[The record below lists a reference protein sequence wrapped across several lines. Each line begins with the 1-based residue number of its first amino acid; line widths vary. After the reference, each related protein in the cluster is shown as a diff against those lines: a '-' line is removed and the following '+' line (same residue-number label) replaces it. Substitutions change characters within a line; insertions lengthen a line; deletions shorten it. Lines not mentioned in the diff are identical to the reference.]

1 MSRITKWKLEK
12 TKVKVVFRL
21 QFHATHIPQP
31 GWDKLFISFIPA
43 DSGKATAKTTKANV
57 RSGACKWADPIYET
71 TRLLQDIKTKQYDE
85 KFYKLVV
92 AMGSSRSSVLGE
104 AIINLAHY
112 ADALKPSVVALPLQ
126 GCDSGATLHV
136 TVQLLTSKTGFREFE
151 LQRELRER
159 GLQSTSD
166 EPTSRKISASE
177 DLNDP
182 IEKVNTRVRFKEE
195 LPPLEEG
202 GANEEYADSAVG
214 FDGSSSTSESLYA
227 EKHDTSSVHE
237 VESLKSTASGDLV
250 GPSLTQSP
258 QPEKRDP
265 SDRRFLPQGSN
276 DCAHHGWGSEYS
288 TDTDIANV
296 YEENSRLRRNLETAE
311 SSIHELKLEVNS
323 LQSHADEIGIEAQKF
338 AHLLASELASGEQ
351 LAREVYVLGSEC
363 SNFKAD
369 LEQLKDSKINSH
381 FTTRETI
388 KAGQEAFFQ
397 ELQLRWHKGLMN
409 VEDKIK
415 EIQSKG
421 SFGFHERDIRAF
433 NSDLEALRGVL
444 HDLKQETGRAISGL
458 NLVSV
463 QETREMTL
471 HKADQL
477 LPGTRLTADFYQ
489 PDDMLHC
496 LDIPC
501 LVSQE
506 IDSTD
511 AHSAMKGKIFELIKE
526 VDDLKAEREGLTK
539 KMDQMECYYE
549 ALVQELEENQR
560 QMMGELQNLRN
571 EHSTCL
577 YTISATKAEM
587 ENMHQDMNKQIMLF
601 SEEKSNL
608 DSLNKD
614 LERRALTSEA
624 ALKRARLNYS
634 IAVNQLQ
641 KDLEL
646 LSVQV
651 LSMYETNENLIK
663 QAFSDSS
670 QPISYEEVTKNKKL
684 ESKEFQ
690 AVKLSVRH
698 NGFEG
703 VKKQNLDGDI
713 ISEDLKRSLH
723 LQKGVYQKVE
733 EVLEVH
739 TVNVH
744 LDIFSK
750 TLQATLLEASAEFR
764 LLKEKVNELTQQL
777 QLLTESK
784 ELLMLRLQSSMDEVH
799 HLTEDKDT
807 CHVKCND
814 MALQIQVLENNF
826 QNVTGENF
834 LLSQK
839 ISEYE
844 MLIKELRSYENQF
857 QACSMEKIELE
868 NSLKKEMLANGN
880 LQNKISSLLEE
891 MEAMRSESEELASV
905 KENLQSTVNFLQEK
919 LQNLLAFYD
928 EKGNGLSMWSESVS
942 RDLESNDLA
951 GIMVRLE
958 QLQRTA
964 CEKIFRLLE
973 EKQDLVHE
981 RDVAHMSLNKS
992 ESDKLAMKH
1001 KFEDDVRNIRD
1012 KLDVSSILVQKLQA
1026 EVDAIANR
1034 LKISSEAEETYAQQ
1048 HSELLSAFH
1057 RLEVELQQLTSKNKD
1072 LAQEVMALGCVSEE
1086 FGRFKQDIAALSV
1099 EKEALVTTLKDKNE
1113 ESAKLEAELSSL
1125 RSSLQS
1131 LHDELDLERSN
1142 KSKLESKVTDLT
1154 SQLNERHSELLNF
1167 DQQDAELV
1175 HLRQLVTDLELE
1187 KSSVICTLS
1196 DSERSLKAAREE
1208 CSSISSLEA
1217 QISEMHEFSIA
1228 SDVRLTFTKSQYE
1241 SYIEELQKKYLN
1253 LESKLNG
1260 CLATEAHYIEEN
1272 SKLMTSLDLLRS
1284 ELDASIAQNRLLLD
1298 TNSGIR
1304 TELDEFRKTAESMEA
1319 TSHVNT
1325 RKHALEVERLKG
1337 MVVKYEEEI
1346 DNLMLVKEELEVKL
1360 VVLKFT
1366 SDAST
1371 AENRKLLDSNYDIMT
1386 EINEFKKR
1394 AESMEATSHLK
1405 ITEYALEVKRLEDM
1419 LVKNDEE
1426 IDKLM
1431 LVKEELE
1438 VKLLVLKFKLDEQ
1451 QPQIALLEEYKH
1463 ELLALQNKY
1472 DEITHRLSE
1481 QVLKTEEFKNLS
1493 IHLKE
1498 LRDKADAEC
1507 LQARE
1512 KREPEGVP
1520 PAMQES
1526 LRIVFI
1532 KEQYE
1537 SKLQELK
1544 HQLLIS
1550 KKHAEEMLLKLQDA
1564 IDEVENRKKSEA
1576 SHSKRNE
1583 ELGTRILELELD
1595 LHSALSEKRELMR
1608 AYDVMKAEKE
1618 CSLISLECCKEELEA
1633 SLQKCNEEK
1642 SKFAVE
1648 LTAMKDLLE
1657 RYASALNNRRDID
1670 GLHQADCISDDSVH
1684 RMRPENIPVSGN
1696 PTSERFSAYML
1707 HESGAKD
1714 ELEPV
1719 FPTPTDE
1726 ADQSNAL
1733 IEVQQKQDVL
1743 TSGSIKI
1750 CNVQLIQEGAQ
1761 HKDTKHVA
1769 FVNDHFK
1776 GQTLKSSIDQL
1787 NKELEKMKH
1796 ESLLLSQ
1803 DDHQL
1808 EPISPGLR
1816 RELMQLNKVNEEL
1829 GSKFPL
1835 FNEFPCNGNALERV
1849 LALEMELA
1857 EALQEKKSSIHFQ
1870 SSFLKQHSDEEA
1882 VFKSF
1887 KDINEL
1893 IKDMLEIKGRYA
1905 AVETELK
1912 EMHERYSQ
1920 LSLQFAEVEGERQKL
1935 MMTLKNVRASKKVPL
1950 LSRSSTA
1957 PLGGSPLS

>member
-1 MSRITKWKLEK
+1 M
-12 TKVKVVFRL
+12 
-21 QFHATHIPQP
+21 
-31 GWDKLFISFIPA
+31 
-43 DSGKATAKTTKANV
+43 
-57 RSGACKWADPIYET
+57 
-71 TRLLQDIKTKQYDE
+71 
-85 KFYKLVV
+85 
-92 AMGSSRSSVLGE
+92 
-104 AIINLAHY
+104 
-112 ADALKPSVVALPLQ
+112 
-126 GCDSGATLHV
+126 
-136 TVQLLTSKTGFREFE
+136 
-151 LQRELRER
+151 
-159 GLQSTSD
+159 
-166 EPTSRKISASE
+166 
-177 DLNDP
+177 
-182 IEKVNTRVRFKEE
+182 
-195 LPPLEEG
+195 
-202 GANEEYADSAVG
+202 
-214 FDGSSSTSESLYA
+214 
-227 EKHDTSSVHE
+227 
-237 VESLKSTASGDLV
+237 
-250 GPSLTQSP
+250 
-258 QPEKRDP
+258 
-265 SDRRFLPQGSN
+265 
-276 DCAHHGWGSEYS
+276 
-288 TDTDIANV
+288 
-296 YEENSRLRRNLETAE
+296 ETAE

-351 LAREVYVLGSEC
+351 LAREVYVLRSEC

-369 LEQLKDSKINSH
+369 LEQLKDSKINFH

-415 EIQSKG
+415 EIQGKG

-444 HDLKQETGRAISGL
+444 HDLKQETGLAISGL
-458 NLVSV
+458 SLVSV

-471 HKADQL
+471 HQADQL

-511 AHSAMKGKIFELIKE
+511 AHSAMKGKIFELIRE

-624 ALKRARLNYS
+624 SLKRARLNYS

-670 QPISYEEVTKNKKL
+670 QPISYEEVTENKKL
-684 ESKEFQ
+684 ESKDFQ

-703 VKKQNLDGDI
+703 VKTQNLDGDI
-713 ISEDLKRSLH
+713 ISEDLKRSLR
-723 LQKGVYQKVE
+723 LQKGVYQKVEE

-777 QLLTESK
+777 QLSTESK
-784 ELLMLRLQSSMDEVH
+784 ELLMLRLQSSMDEVR
-799 HLTEDKDT
+799 HLTEYKDT

-814 MALQIQVLENNF
+814 MALQIQGLENNY

-834 LLSQK
+834 LLSEK
-839 ISEYE
+839 ISECE

-857 QACSMEKIELE
+857 QACSMEKKELE

-928 EKGNGLSMWSESVS
+928 EKYNGLPMWSESVS

-951 GIMVRLE
+951 GIVVRLE

-964 CEKIFRLLE
+964 CQKIFRLLE

-981 RDVAHMSLNKS
+981 RDMAHMSLNKS

-1001 KFEDDVRNIRD
+1001 KFGDDVRNIRD

-1057 RLEVELQQLTSKNKD
+1057 RLVVEMQQLTSKNKD

-1086 FGRFKQDIAALSV
+1086 LGRFKQDIAALSV

-1113 ESAKLEAELSSL
+1113 ESAKLEAEFCSL

-1142 KSKLESKVTDLT
+1142 KSRLESRVTDLT

-1167 DQQDAELV
+1167 DQQNAELV
-1175 HLRQLVTDLELE
+1175 HLRHLVTDLELE

-1196 DSERSLKAAREE
+1196 DSERILKAAREE

-1217 QISEMHEFSIA
+1217 QISEMQEFSIA
-1228 SDVRLTFTKSQYE
+1228 SDVRLTFTKSHYE

-1253 LESKLNG
+1253 VESKLNR

-1346 DNLMLVKEELEVKL
+1346 DNLMLVKEELEVEL

-1366 SDAST
+1366 LDAST
-1371 AENRKLLDSNYDIMT
+1371 AENRKLLDSNYDLMT
-1386 EINEFKKR
+1386 EIDEVKKR
-1394 AESMEATSHLK
+1394 AESMEAISHLK
-1405 ITEYALEVKRLEDM
+1405 ITEYALEVERLEGM

-1472 DEITHRLSE
+1472 DGITHRLSE

-1498 LRDKADAEC
+1498 LKDKADAEC

-1544 HQLLIS
+1544 HQFSIS
-1550 KKHAEEMLLKLQDA
+1550 KKHGEEILLKLQDA

-1583 ELGTRILELELD
+1583 ELGMRILELESD

-1657 RYASALNNRRDID
+1657 RYASALNKRRDMD

-1684 RMRPENIPVSGN
+1684 RMPPENIPVSGN
-1696 PTSERFSAYML
+1696 PTSERFSADML

-1719 FPTPTDE
+1719 FPTPADE

-1733 IEVQQKQDVL
+1733 IEVQQKQVI
-1743 TSGSIKI
+1743 TSL
-1750 CNVQLIQEGAQ
+1750 C
-1761 HKDTKHVA
+1761 T
-1769 FVNDHFK
+1769 FVC
-1776 GQTLKSSIDQL
+1776 L
-1787 NKELEKMKH
+1787 
-1796 ESLLLSQ
+1796 
-1803 DDHQL
+1803 
-1808 EPISPGLR
+1808 
-1816 RELMQLNKVNEEL
+1816 V
-1829 GSKFPL
+1829 
-1835 FNEFPCNGNALERV
+1835 
-1849 LALEMELA
+1849 
-1857 EALQEKKSSIHFQ
+1857 
-1870 SSFLKQHSDEEA
+1870 
-1882 VFKSF
+1882 
-1887 KDINEL
+1887 
-1893 IKDMLEIKGRYA
+1893 
-1905 AVETELK
+1905 
-1912 EMHERYSQ
+1912 
-1920 LSLQFAEVEGERQKL
+1920 
-1935 MMTLKNVRASKKVPL
+1935 
-1950 LSRSSTA
+1950 
-1957 PLGGSPLS
+1957 